1 MPLCTGMTRTHT
13 RRIGTLIA
21 STLAFGMG
29 ACGSPTTAASLV
41 SQGLKAQLAG
51 DESTAESTYQQAIKL
66 DPNNAVAH
74 YDLGTVYDRQGSR
87 SLATQEYTA
96 TLVIDP
102 AFTDALFNLAVDTA
116 TSDPAGAEKLYLRV
130 LTLQPSFA
138 AAWLNVGFI
147 LQGEGKAA
155 EARAD
160 WAKAVA
166 LDASLASHVPTP
178 APAATAST
186 SKTSTTPKP

>member
-1 MPLCTGMTRTHT
+1 MPPLHRMTT
-13 RRIGTLIA
+13 RRIGTVIV
-21 STLAFGMG
+21 TMLAIGLA
-29 ACGSPTTAASLV
+29 ACGTPTTAASLV
-41 SQGLKAQLAG
+41 TQGLKAQLAG

-66 DPNNAVAH
+66 DPNNPVAH

-87 SLATQEYTA
+87 SLAVKEYTA

-102 AFTDALFNLAVDTA
+102 TFTDALFNLAVDTA
-116 TSDPAGAEKLYLRV
+116 TSDPGGAQKLYQRV
-130 LTLQPSFA
+130 LAQEPGFA

-147 LQGEGKAA
+147 LQGEGKTA

-160 WAKAVA
+160 WARAVA

-178 APAATAST
+178 APAGSAGT
-186 SKTSTTPKP
+186 SKTSATPKP

>member
-1 MPLCTGMTRTHT
+1 M
-13 RRIGTLIA
+13 A
-21 STLAFGMG
+21 STLAFGMA

-87 SLATQEYTA
+87 SLAAQEYTA

-102 AFTDALFNLAVDTA
+102 AFADALFNLAVDTA

-166 LDASLASHVPTP
+166 LDASLASRVPTP

>member
-1 MPLCTGMTRTHT
+1 
-13 RRIGTLIA
+13 
-21 STLAFGMG
+21 
-29 ACGSPTTAASLV
+29 
-41 SQGLKAQLAG
+41 
-51 DESTAESTYQQAIKL
+51 
-66 DPNNAVAH
+66 
-74 YDLGTVYDRQGSR
+74 
-87 SLATQEYTA
+87 
-96 TLVIDP
+96 
-102 AFTDALFNLAVDTA
+102 
-116 TSDPAGAEKLYLRV
+116 

>member
-1 MPLCTGMTRTHT
+1 M
-13 RRIGTLIA
+13 A
-21 STLAFGMG
+21 STLAFGMA

-87 SLATQEYTA
+87 SLAAQEYTA

-178 APAATAST
+178 APAATASP